1 MPHALASALM
11 TSLMT
16 RLMVSDCT
24 PHQVRA
30 ACFGERQFR
39 QALPFGP
46 MPSMPSPPAPPV
58 SPAPSLAAIGVS
70 TAADANTNAHAAA
83 STTTM
88 GAHHDGLITK
98 FGSHN
103 GAALGVW
110 HQRFEV
116 LWARMHAQVSS
127 QQGVAKAE
135 LRRRM
140 RQQRHKQRHAF
151 SQSEAAFA
159 QLVARSGGG
168 T

>member
-1 MPHALASALM
+1 ML
-11 TSLMT
+11 
-16 RLMVSDCT
+16 
-24 PHQVRA
+24 
-30 ACFGERQFR
+30 GERQFR

-46 MPSMPSPPAPPV
+46 MPMPSV

-88 GAHHDGLITK
+88 GAHHDGSITK
-98 FGSHN
+98 FGSHH
-103 GAALGVW
+103 GAALGAHHGAALRVW
-110 HQRFEV
+110 HQRFEM
-116 LWARMHAQVSS
+116 LWARVHAQVSS

-135 LRRRM
+135 LHRRM

-151 SQSEAAFA
+151 SLSEAAFA
-159 QLVARSGGG
+159 QLVVRSGGG

>member
-1 MPHALASALM
+1 
-11 TSLMT
+11 
-16 RLMVSDCT
+16 VS
-24 PHQVRA
+24 
-30 ACFGERQFR
+30 
-39 QALPFGP
+39 
-46 MPSMPSPPAPPV
+46 PAPLV
-58 SPAPSLAAIGVS
+58 LPAPSLAAIGMS
-70 TAADANTNAHAAA
+70 TAADANTNAHAATSIP

-88 GAHHDGLITK
+88 GAHHDGFITK

-110 HQRFEV
+110 QQRFV
-116 LWARMHAQVSS
+116 MLWARIHAQVSS

-135 LRRRM
+135 LHRRM